1 MRVVGSGV
9 PVGCGVPPR
18 LDAQQSKDRALFPTI
33 SMENDNEEKIKELK
47 SKIAIL
53 KAVWGRDR

>member
-1 MRVVGSGV
+1 MGDGV
-9 PVGCGVPPR
+9 HVDGGMPPR
-18 LDAQQSKDRALFPTI
+18 LVGKQSKDRALFPTI
-33 SMENDNEEKIKELK
+33 WMENENEEKIKELK

>member
-1 MRVVGSGV
+1 MEFLWI
-9 PVGCGVPPR
+9 GVPPR

-33 SMENDNEEKIKELK
+33 SMENYNEEKIKELN